1 MPERLIVMLTYAGV
15 NAIDVCG
22 PLQAF
27 ATADR
32 QRLPAAPHYRLVTAS
47 AEGGPVETAPG
58 FAVVTRS
65 LAEIDPREIDTLI
78 VPGGVREF
86 PPSLDGLLDWL
97 RAHGGSV
104 PRLCSVCTGAFFL
117 AQAGLLNG
125 RRVTTHWSGSDE
137 LGARFPGLSVEPD
150 CIYVNDGRVWTS
162 GGVSAGID
170 LALAL
175 IEADVGPA
183 VALAAARQ
191 MVVFRRRPGGQSQ
204 FSPPAQPRGGPFDG
218 LHAWMAENL
227 CADLRVERLAER
239 AGMSARNFARVYV
252 EETGATPARAV
263 EALRLAAACRALEN
277 TGLPLK
283 VIAEQ
288 AGLSTEQNLRRVIQ
302 RQFGIGPSDYRIR
315 FGQGEPV
322 A

>member
-1 MPERLIVMLTYAGV
+1 LPERLIVMLTYAGV